1 MKIEDLLFLTTA
13 VEFAAALMA
22 IVHYRKYRASNEKY
36 FLIFLWYTF
45 LVDLVGA
52 ALGHIYNVDNYWL
65 YNGYLVT
72 MYLFYFYWYYQILKS
87 NAFRRFTRFFS
98 AVFILVALASFIWQP
113 MDNYHMYTFNVGALF
128 VLILTV
134 FHFYQLLNDDQVL
147 IVKYKLSFWISTGL
161 LLFSVGMIPLFSLS
175 EYLDFQGAG
184 YIITLVSL
192 NVILYGCYII
202 GFIWTKKSYNHF

>member
-13 VEFAAALMA
+13 VEFAAAVMA

-52 ALGHIYNVDNYWL
+52 GLGHIYNVDNYWL

-72 MYLFYFYWYYQILKS
+72 MYLFYFYWYYRILKS
-87 NAFRRFTRFFS
+87 TNFRRFTRFFS

-113 MDNYHMYTFNVGALF
+113 MNIYHMYTFNAGALF

-175 EYLDFQGAG
+175 EYLDFQGPG
-184 YIITLVSL
+184 YVITLVSL

>member
-1 MKIEDLLFLTTA
+1 
-13 VEFAAALMA
+13 
-22 IVHYRKYRASNEKY
+22 
-36 FLIFLWYTF
+36 LIFQPW
-45 LVDLVGA
+45 D
-52 ALGHIYNVDNYWL
+52 IYH
-65 YNGYLVT
+65 
-72 MYLFYFYWYYQILKS
+72 
-87 NAFRRFTRFFS
+87 R
-98 AVFILVALASFIWQP
+98 
-113 MDNYHMYTFNVGALF
+113 YTFNTGALF

-134 FHFYQLLNDDQVL
+134 LHFYQLLNDDQVL

-175 EYLDFQGAG
+175 KYLDFQGAG

>member
-13 VEFAAALMA
+13 VEFAAAVMA
-22 IVHYRKYRASNEKY
+22 IVFYSKYRASNEKY

-45 LVDLVGA
+45 VVDLSGA
-52 ALGHIYNVDNYWL
+52 GMAHILEVKNNWL
-65 YNGYLVT
+65 YNGYMIT
-72 MYLFYFYWYYQILKS
+72 MYLFYFYWYYKILKAKLFS
-87 NAFRRFTRFFS
+87 RFTRVFS
-98 AVFILVALASFIWQP
+98 IVFILVAIASFIFHPW
-113 MDNYHMYTFNVGALF
+113 NIYHMYTFNVGALF

-175 EYLDFQGAG
+175 EYLDFQGPG
-184 YIITLVSL
+184 YVITLVSL

>member
-52 ALGHIYNVDNYWL
+52 GLGHIYNLDNYWL

-72 MYLFYFYWYYQILKS
+72 MYLFYFYWYYRILKS
-87 NAFRRFTRFFS
+87 RVFRRFTRLFS
-98 AVFILVALASFIWQP
+98 AVFIVVAFASFIFQP
-113 MDNYHMYTFNVGALF
+113 INIYHMYTFNVGALF